1 MANTTGRL
9 FRVTTFGESHG
20 PCVGAVID
28 GCPARLEL
36 TEADIQPQLDRR
48 RPGQSGVTSPRGEA
62 DQARIVSGVE
72 NGKTLGSPVTILID
86 NRDTRPGDYA
96 SMRNIPRPSHAD
108 FTYRAKY
115 GILASSGG
123 GRASARETAARVA
136 AAGVAEKLLR
146 ERHGVTIVAW
156 VSTVA
161 DVSFKAEDPA
171 AIERGDVDA
180 TPVRCPDGRA
190 ADAMQATIEAA
201 LADKDSVGGTITCV
215 CKGLPAG
222 WGEPVFGKVNAALA
236 GAVMSIPA
244 AKGFEIGSGFAGTRL
259 RGSAHNDAFV
269 MKDGRMGTAT
279 NRSGGVQGGITNG
292 EPVIFRVAFKPVAT
306 IGMPQETVDFDGK
319 PVTLEAE
326 GRHDPCVLPRAV
338 PVVESMAALVLADLA
353 MLAG

>member
-1 MANTTGRL
+1 MAA
-9 FRVTTFGESHG
+9 S
-20 PCVGAVID
+20 P
-28 GCPARLEL
+28 
-36 TEADIQPQLDRR
+36 
-48 RPGQSGVTSPRGEA
+48 VTSRRGEA
-62 DQARIVSGVE
+62 DRARIVSGVE

-96 SMRNIPRPSHAD
+96 SMRNVPRPSHAD
-108 FTYRAKY
+108 FTYKAKY

-136 AAGVAEKLLR
+136 AGGVAEKLLR

-161 DVSFKAEDPA
+161 DVSYKVEDPT
-171 AIERGDVDA
+171 AIQRSDVDA
-180 TPVRCPDGRA
+180 TPVRCPDTRV
-190 ADAMQATIEAA
+190 ADAMRATIEAA
-201 LADKDSVGGTITCV
+201 LADKDSVGGAVTCV
-215 CKGLPAG
+215 CRGLPAG
-222 WGEPVFGKVNAALA
+222 WGEPVFGKLDAALA
-236 GAVMSIPA
+236 GAMMSIPA
-244 AKGFEIGSGFAGTRL
+244 AKGFEVGSGFGGARL
-259 RGSAHNDAFV
+259 RGSAHNDMFV
-269 MKDGRMGTAT
+269 MKDGRLGTES
-279 NRSGGVQGGITNG
+279 NRSGGVQGGISNG

-306 IGMPQETVDFDGK
+306 IGVPQQTVDFDGN